1 MKPSLQR
8 LLGSR
13 RTRPGRREFL
23 KKATALFGA
32 AAGTFWADETLD
44 AAVQNVNRNSA
55 PSQLKITDL
64 RVAVVA
70 GAPFTCP
77 IIRIDTNQGIYGLGE
92 VRDGASKTY
101 ALMLKSRIL
110 GMNPCNIEQIFRKI
124 RQFGGH
130 GRMAGGVVAIEE
142 ACWDL
147 AGKVYGVPIYQMLGG
162 KYRDQLR
169 CYCDTPDSP
178 DPKVFG
184 ERMKQRKEMGFTWFK
199 MDIGINRFRNVPGA
213 VSGYVQG
220 MPIERGREH
229 TISGVEITHKGA
241 ELMAEYIMKVREVV
255 GWDVPISVDHVGIM
269 GENSIIRLA
278 KAFEKCNLAWLEDVI
293 PWYQT
298 EQLKRITDT
307 VDVPI
312 CTGEDIYLMDE
323 FEKLCRNHV
332 VDIIHPD
339 LSTSGGI
346 LETKRIGDMAM
357 RYGIPMA
364 MHMAG
369 SPVCAMANAH
379 CAAATQ
385 NFLVM
390 ENHSVDIPWWDD
402 LVTGVEKPILNK
414 GFIRVPE
421 GPGLGIDL
429 NEEVVKQHLMMG
441 ESYFAPTP
449 EWDRERSADQ
459 LYS

>member
-1 MKPSLQR
+1 
-8 LLGSR
+8 
-13 RTRPGRREFL
+13 
-23 KKATALFGA
+23 
-32 AAGTFWADETLD
+32 
-44 AAVQNVNRNSA
+44 
-55 PSQLKITDL
+55 
-64 RVAVVA
+64 
-70 GAPFTCP
+70 
-77 IIRIDTNQGIYGLGE
+77 
-92 VRDGASKTY
+92 
-101 ALMLKSRIL
+101 
-110 GMNPCNIEQIFRKI
+110 
-124 RQFGGH
+124 
-130 GRMAGGVVAIEE
+130 MAGGVVAIEE

-147 AGKVYGVPIYQMLGG
+147 AGKVYGVPVYQMLGG

-184 ERMKQRKEMGFTWFK
+184 ERMKQRKDMGFTWFK
-199 MDIGINRFRNVPGA
+199 MDISINRFRNVPGA

-220 MPIERGREH
+220 MPMERGREH
-229 TISGVEITHKGA
+229 TISGVEITEKGA

-255 GWDVPISVDHVGIM
+255 GWDVPISVDHLGTM

-278 KAFEKCNLAWLEDVI
+278 KAMEKCNVAWLEDVI
-293 PWYQT
+293 PWYRT

-312 CTGEDIYLMDE
+312 CTGEDIYLIDE

-379 CAAATQ
+379 CAAATE

-402 LVTGVEKPILNK
+402 LVTGPPKPLMQK
-414 GFIRVPE
+414 GYMRVPE
-421 GPGLGIDL
+421 GPGLGIEL

>member
-1 MKPSLQR
+1 VKIRNRKIAGRRSFLAAAAG
-8 LLGSR
+8 LLGSS
-13 RTRPGRREFL
+13 
-23 KKATALFGA
+23 
-32 AAGTFWADETLD
+32 FWSDETLD
-44 AAVQNVNRNSA
+44 GAVQNVNRNSS

-64 RVAVVA
+64 RVAVITR
-70 GAPFTCP
+70 APGNIP
-77 IIRIDTNQGIYGLGE
+77 LIRIDTNQGIYGLGE

-178 DPKVFG
+178 DPAVFG
-184 ERMKQRKEMGFTWFK
+184 ERMKRRREMGFTFFK
-199 MDIGINRFRNVPGA
+199 MDIGIERFRNVPGA

-241 ELMAEYIMKVREVV
+241 ELMAEYIMKVREIV
-255 GWDVPISVDHVGIM
+255 GWDVPIAVDHVGIM

>member
-1 MKPSLQR
+1 MKVR
-8 LLGSR
+8 NR
-13 RTRPGRREFL
+13 KIAGRRSFL
-23 KKATALFGA
+23 AA
-32 AAGTFWADETLD
+32 AAGLVGSSFWSDDTLD
-44 AAVQNVNRNSA
+44 GAVQNVNRNSS

-64 RVAVVA
+64 RVAVITR
-70 GAPFTCP
+70 APGNIP
-77 IIRIDTNQGIYGLGE
+77 LIRIDTNQGIYGLGE

-178 DPKVFG
+178 DPAVFG
-184 ERMKQRKEMGFTWFK
+184 ERMKRRREMGFTFFK
-199 MDIGINRFRNVPGA
+199 MDIGIERFRNVPGA

-241 ELMAEYIMKVREVV
+241 ELMAEYIMKVREIV
-255 GWDVPISVDHVGIM
+255 GWDVPIAVDHVGIM

-332 VDIIHPD
+332 VDVIHPD

-414 GFIRVPE
+414 GYIRVPE

-429 NEEVVKQHLMMG
+429 NEEVVKQHLMAG